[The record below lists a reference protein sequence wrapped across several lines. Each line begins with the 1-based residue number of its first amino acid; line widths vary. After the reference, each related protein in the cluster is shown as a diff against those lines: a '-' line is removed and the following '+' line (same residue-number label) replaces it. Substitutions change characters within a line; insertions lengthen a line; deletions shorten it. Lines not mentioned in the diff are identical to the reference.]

1 MPRPGKFKRPIAF
14 SMKDLYLDVSLIA
27 CHGNGLHDFTG
38 KRTFNTSFFRENIGF
53 GITDI
58 SIEINPSLQPLVDIT
73 FKDLYGNTIF
83 GTQRGYDSQIDTSVL
98 FAWPPPKFIFSFKG
112 YLGRKVTWMLNLK
125 TTNVSYVPSDG
136 SYEIKCSFVP
146 NQWGFFADI
155 PFLYLIASKKLRMDK
170 YKTAKGVSTGT
181 EKSKNAFVDDVNS
194 IFSYIRVGKRVEVKT
209 EEITKEFDTLR
220 EQINAL
226 KYNAANAIYGSNV
239 VQFDAEISGY
249 VNGVSTI
256 GFDSF
261 FVKKHPDLDKD
272 EDIRLLLKRGDVVNK
287 LNTFI
292 LLNIQL
298 TQQGAANSTELKGKP
313 IASGT
318 YTLSQVLKASPGTD
332 EFTNIT
338 TEKTKVIA
346 MLDKNL
352 AAIDDEIKRKT
363 YKSSKTQ
370 LAKLTIGQVLNQI
383 ARDTAFI
390 LGCILE
396 AGFKGYHDYRDVR
409 DEGEGEL
416 IGKSFPL
423 RMGGKDGGEE
433 VPATKENGATRDY
446 GVEKNEWKF
455 VNDFIEA
462 ISQGVAEDLSVD
474 EVGPADDLTKRINN
488 AEILRPNPYK
498 PYYSNIAE
506 NVLMRS
512 GIIAFLTRSDDP
524 NKPGDYYTSSPFTWD
539 NDSAGSIITLSNDD
553 MSNLSKDILAQLS
566 FVDKRMLRRFCVFWT
581 SFLTDDGELADAEG
595 EEGGINNS
603 LPNFGNNV
611 PDSILDHKVLVD
623 DYTSAGTSELEKTG
637 TLEEYAQAFS
647 NIKNSEVGTPA
658 ATLTAR
664 ELFKELLTGKNN
676 FEDYTDGGEQPGF
689 VNTAYID
696 VDVNSGNGTYTS
708 YLIKNNGVYYAFPN
722 QDDNTYYFVVFSGD
736 DVPKLKSKNSSN
748 SDGEFD
754 EEDKDEDHPDG
765 MVFISSNIEGDAK
778 DKETPDRITN
788 LNDYIDDKH
797 ALDYKKMLNHQTS
810 SAGALAGLSQY
821 LWTKKIQTATEEND
835 FPANNLA
842 FTVYS
847 HQIDTDGTIGA
858 SNLVWGPFM
867 GRFPS
872 GNENPSQNQRVS
884 IKAMCAEILKKLDEI
899 ETERNLVIGNVA
911 SKASEHSASMYK
923 QMHTIFHQW
932 QSIASTDAYNPC
944 GGIQP
949 EESTD
954 GMAERIE
961 MKYGGYDHHIE
972 RDLNKSMLNQ
982 FIDNNVDTFF
992 LYDYPLAPVNNKTIN
1007 VKNSIISIEP
1017 IYNPNADT
1025 TVLNII
1031 QQICTK
1037 NNFIFVPFPGDPLS
1051 DDINDIFLPY
1061 ETTTENRIMNYFH
1074 VIFAPTPET
1083 RTNLG
1088 DSQKMT
1094 TDYYEDIK
1102 NHIQTDAIMVQ
1113 FGGTDNQIFK
1123 SINVGTDA
1131 TKPTAESILNLQ
1143 RLVDKENSNKAVTM
1157 DCSMLPVLEGRS
1169 YKAKV
1174 DMLGDSQVYPMQYFF
1189 IDKMPLF
1196 GGLYQIM
1203 KVTHSI
1209 SPNNMET
1216 SLEGIRMRFVPEGG
1230 YGGIEPVTLES
1241 LQELVATTETNN
1253 MLNMKT
1259 LNKFDTY
1266 SNDKDAQAAVNAGYT
1281 VDANGE
1287 PTNGSDI
1294 TSVLQVSPTTSPM
1307 EKDKFSPAAIKKVF
1321 SKKNYVLDVNN
1332 KVTLIGVR
1340 KRGSYVSNKFD
1351 DFMVMYWNEDGKEQT
1366 RIYKITT
1373 EPGAILQKKLS
1384 KYNQD
1389 GIAMMAEG
1397 QYVDMYIH
1405 GQHNKYDALRQNKP
1419 AYFYRQ
1425 KWPETGG
1432 KYTFDQT
1439 KKIFAAIG
1447 ANIHRAAETYES
1459 TTIFNWSEGCQVF
1472 ANPTEFKQF
1481 LDICKAFT
1489 KKYNQKNF
1497 TYTLVNEM
1505 DFEDNGATGGPVID
1519 TQTKQLLGGAALGFG
1534 HVNVNTQKDEKAGS
1548 GKKN

>member
-14 SMKDLYLDVSLIA
+14 AMKDLYLDVSLIA
-27 CHGNGLHDFTG
+27 CHSNGLHDFTG
-38 KRTFNTSFFRENIGF
+38 KRTFNTSFFRENTGF

-58 SIEINPSLQPLVDIT
+58 SIEINPSLQPIVEVT
-73 FKDLYGNTIF
+73 MKDLYGNTIF
-83 GTQRGYDSQIDTSVL
+83 GTQRGYDTQIDTSVL

-112 YLGRKVTWMLNLK
+112 YLGRKVTWLLNLK

-155 PFLYLIASKKLRMDK
+155 PFLYLIASKKLRVDK
-170 YKTAKGVSTGT
+170 YKTNKNVSSGT
-181 EKSKNAFVDDVNS
+181 EQKKDNFVDDVNS
-194 IFSYIRVGKRVEVKT
+194 IFSFVRVGKHVEVKT

-226 KYNAANAIYGSNV
+226 KYNASNAIYGSNV
-239 VQFDAEISGY
+239 VQFDSEISGY
-249 VNGVSTI
+249 VNGTSTI
-256 GFDSF
+256 GFKSF
-261 FVKKHPDLDKD
+261 FVKKHPDLSSD
-272 EDIRLLLKRGDVVNK
+272 EDIRLLLKRGDAVNK
-287 LNTFI
+287 LNSFL
-292 LLNIQL
+292 LLNVQS
-298 TQQGAANSTELKGKP
+298 TQSAVAGSTELKGRP

-318 YTLSQVLKASPGTD
+318 YTLSQVIKANPGDADFLK
-332 EFTNIT
+332 IT
-338 TEKTKVIA
+338 EEKNKIIA
-346 MLDKNL
+346 MLDENL
-352 AAIDDEIKRKT
+352 TAIDNEIKRKT

-396 AGFKGYHDYRDVR
+396 AGFKGYGNNKDSRDAAEK
-409 DEGEGEL
+409 DL

-423 RMGGKDGGEE
+423 CLDDKGKE
-433 VPATKENGATRDY
+433 VPALIKYGKGDY
-446 GVEKNEWKF
+446 GVEKYEWKF

-462 ISQGVAEDLSVD
+462 ISQGVAEDLVTD
-474 EVGPADDLTKRINN
+474 EVGPSDDLGKRINN

-498 PYYSNIAE
+498 PYYGNIAE
-506 NVLMRS
+506 NILIRS

-524 NKPGDYYTSSPFTWD
+524 NKPGGYYSSLGWD
-539 NDSAGSIITLSNDD
+539 NDSPGSIITLSNDD
-553 MSNLSKDILAQLS
+553 MSNLSKEILTQLS
-566 FVDKRMLRRFCVFWT
+566 FVDRRLLRRFCVFWT
-581 SFLTDDGELADAEG
+581 SLLTEDGELADATG
-595 EEGGINNS
+595 EKGAIDSS
-603 LPNFGNNV
+603 LPDFGDSV
-611 PDSILDHKVLVD
+611 PPDVLDHEVLVD
-623 DYTSAGTSELEKTG
+623 DYTSATTTALAKEGSLM
-637 TLEEYAQAFS
+637 EYAQNFS
-647 NIKNSEVGTPA
+647 NAKSSDGNGSA
-658 ATLTAR
+658 ATLTLR
-664 ELFKELLTGKNN
+664 KLFTELLSGKND
-676 FEDYTDGGEQPGF
+676 FENYTEGGEQPGF
-689 VNTAYID
+689 VNTAYINTD
-696 VDVNSGNGTYTS
+696 TFTA
-708 YLIKNNGVYYAFPN
+708 YLVKNNGVYYSYPN
-722 QDDNTYYFVVFSGD
+722 QDENEYYFVVFSGD
-736 DVPKLKSKNSSN
+736 DVPKLNSKNSSN

-754 EEDKDEDHPDG
+754 EEDKDETNPDG
-765 MVFISSNIEGDAK
+765 MVFITTNLEGDAGDK
-778 DKETPDRITN
+778 DTPERIN
-788 LNDYIDDKH
+788 VLNDIIDEKK
-797 ALDYKKMLNHQTS
+797 ALDYKKMLNHQTTS
-810 SAGALAGLSQY
+810 SGGLAGLSQY

-835 FPANNLA
+835 YPANNLA
-842 FTVYS
+842 FTIYS
-847 HQIDTDGTIGA
+847 HQIDVSTMSIGS
-858 SNLVWGPFM
+858 SNLVWGPLM
-867 GRFPS
+867 GDFPT
-872 GNENPSQNQRVS
+872 GDENPSKNQRVS
-884 IKAMCAEILKKLDEI
+884 IKAMCNEILKKLDEI
-899 ETERNLVIGNVA
+899 DTERNLIIGNVA
-911 SKASEHSASMYK
+911 SKASEHSESMYK
-923 QMHTIFHQW
+923 QMHSIFQQW

-944 GGIQP
+944 GGIIGG
-949 EESTD
+949 ESAD
-954 GMAERIE
+954 GLAERIE
-961 MKYGGYDHHIE
+961 MKYGGRESHIE
-972 RDLNKSMLNQ
+972 RELDKTMLNQ
-982 FIDNNVDTFF
+982 FEEKKTDTFF

-1061 ETTTENRIMNYFH
+1061 ETITETRIMNYFH

-1083 RTNLG
+1083 RANLG
-1088 DSQKMT
+1088 ESQVLT
-1094 TDYYEDIK
+1094 TEYYDELK
-1102 NHIQTDAIMVQ
+1102 NHVQTDAILVQ

-1157 DCSMLPVLEGRS
+1157 DCSMLPVMEGRS

-1174 DMLGDSQVYPMQYFF
+1174 DMLGDSQIYPMQYFF

-1209 SPNNMET
+1209 TPNNMET
-1216 SLEGIRMRFVPEGG
+1216 SLEGIRMRFVPSGG
-1230 YGGIEPVTLES
+1230 YGGIEPITLES
-1241 LQELVATTETNN
+1241 LQELVDTKAVNEVQ
-1253 MLNMKT
+1253 NMKLLT
-1259 LNKFDTY
+1259 KFDTY
-1266 SNDKDAQAAVNAGYT
+1266 STDSDKQAAINAGYS
-1281 VDANGE
+1281 VDANGN
-1287 PTNGSDI
+1287 PTNNADV

-1307 EKDKFSPAAIKKVF
+1307 EKDKFSPTNIKKVF
-1321 SKKNYVLDVNN
+1321 TKKNYVLDINN
-1332 KVTLIGVR
+1332 KVTLIGIR

-1351 DFMVMYWNEDGKEQT
+1351 DFMVMYWSEGGKEQT

-1405 GQHNKYDALRQNKP
+1405 GQHNKYDALRQNKA

-1432 KYTFDQT
+1432 KYTFDQS

-1489 KKYNQKNF
+1489 QKYNQKNF

-1505 DFEDNGATGGPVID
+1505 DFEDNGATGGSVID
-1519 TQTKQLLGGAALGFG
+1519 TQTKQLSAGAAMGFG
-1534 HVNVNTQKDEKAGS
+1534 HENVNDQKDEKAGS
-1548 GKKN
+1548 EKKKS